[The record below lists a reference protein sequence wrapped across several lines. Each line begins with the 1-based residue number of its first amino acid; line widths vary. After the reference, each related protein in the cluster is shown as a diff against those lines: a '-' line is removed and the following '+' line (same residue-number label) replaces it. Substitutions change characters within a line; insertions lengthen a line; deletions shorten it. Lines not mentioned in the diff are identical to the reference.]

1 MSSFKKEIAALE
13 KVVKTLK
20 VSDKTTSSKKV
31 STVKIHDEMKKCD
44 LKKCTKAQLVEYAK
58 KQKLDKKLEKM
69 SKEKLVSLIWDSFK
83 YEYVT
88 DSSDSDSS
96 DSDSDSSESDS
107 DSDSD

>member
-1 MSSFKKEIAALE
+1 MPSFKKEISSLE
-13 KVVKTLK
+13 KVIKSLK
-20 VSDKTTSSKKV
+20 VSEKNNKPTKV

-44 LKKCTKAQLVEYAK
+44 LKKCTKAKLVEYAK

-83 YEYVT
+83 YEYYT
-88 DSSDSDSS
+88 DSS